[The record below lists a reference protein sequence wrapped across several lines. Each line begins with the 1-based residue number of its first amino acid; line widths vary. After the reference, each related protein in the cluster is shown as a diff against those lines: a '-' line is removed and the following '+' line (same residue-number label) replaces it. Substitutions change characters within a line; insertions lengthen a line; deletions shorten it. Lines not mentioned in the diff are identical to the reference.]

1 MALSATIKREGAV
14 SWLLESEMALFQT
27 GYSRVVGKD
36 KAEIGMYNS
45 ILSCDKKY
53 IGLQLTL
60 IIGKELILSKK

>member
-60 IIGKELILSKK
+60 IIGKELLLSKK